1 MKILLLTQ
9 WFDPEPTFKGLAFAK
24 ELKRQG
30 HEVQVLTGFP
40 NYPGGKIYDGYK
52 LKFYQR
58 EEIDGVSILRV
69 PLYPNHDSSA
79 LKRIFNYIS
88 FAFMAMLFGIFA
100 TKKTDVIYAYHP
112 PLTVGLAAIFIK
124 LFRRIPIVYD
134 IQDMWP
140 DTLKATAMLNNDRI
154 LNVIDSVCKLVYK
167 FVDQIVVLCPGFR
180 EKLIE
185 RGVPEGKISIIYN
198 WCDEEGL
205 TQAKPAKNE
214 YQQLMQNKFNIV
226 FAGNMGKAQ
235 ALDTILD
242 VAKNVQHIPN
252 IQFVFVGGG
261 TETERLQQRLVIE
274 NISNGIFIPRM
285 PMAEVGGVL
294 NLSSLLLVHL
304 KKDPLFEITVPSK
317 TQAYMAMGKPVLMA
331 VGGDAADLVLK
342 AKCGLVAISE
352 DIASIQQ
359 KILDVYHLPEDEQ
372 KQMGFNAHHFYEQ
385 ELSLEKGTK
394 QFVEIFERV
403 KNDKTLS

>member
-52 LKFYQR
+52 LKLCQR
-58 EEIDGVSILRV
+58 EEIEGISILRV
-69 PLYPNHDSSA
+69 ALYPNHDSSA

-88 FAFMAMLFGIFA
+88 FAFMAILFGIFA
-100 TKKTDVIYAYHP
+100 TKKADVIYAYHP
-112 PLTVGLAAIFIK
+112 PLTVGIAAIFIK
-124 LFRRIPIVYD
+124 FFRRTPIVYD

-140 DTLKATAMLNNDRI
+140 DTLKATGMLNNNKI
-154 LNVIDSVCKLVYK
+154 LNVIGSVCKLVYRS
-167 FVDQIVVLCPGFR
+167 VDHIVVLCPGF
-180 EKLIE
+180 KKMLIE
-185 RGVPEGKISIIYN
+185 RAVPEHKISIIYN
-198 WCDEEGL
+198 WCDEQGL
-205 TQAKPAKNE
+205 TQAQPAKVE
-214 YQQLMQNKFNIV
+214 YQQLMQNRFNIV

-242 VAKNVQHIPN
+242 VAKKIQNIQD

-261 TETERLQQRLVIE
+261 TETELLKQRLTTE
-274 NISNGIFIPRM
+274 NISNTVFIPRM
-285 PMAEVGGVL
+285 PMAEVGGIL
-294 NLSSLLLVHL
+294 KLSNLLLVHL

-331 VGGDAADLVLK
+331 VAGDAADLIQR
-342 AKCGLVAISE
+342 AECGCVATSE
-352 DIASIQQ
+352 DVESIQQ
-359 KILDVYHLPEDEQ
+359 AILRIYHLSASEQ
-372 KQMGFNAHHFYEQ
+372 LQMGLNARNYYLQ
-385 ELSLEKGTK
+385 KLSLEIGVR
-394 QFVEIFERV
+394 QFVEIFEKV
-403 KNDKTLS
+403 KHD

>member
-30 HEVQVLTGFP
+30 HDVQVLTGFP

-52 LKFYQR
+52 LKLYQR
-58 EEIDGVSILRV
+58 EEVDGISILRV
-69 PLYPNHDSSA
+69 ALYPNHDSSA

-88 FAFMAMLFGIFA
+88 FAFMAILFGIFA
-100 TKKTDVIYAYHP
+100 TRKADVIYAYHP
-112 PLTVGLAAIFIK
+112 PLTVGIAAIFIK
-124 LFRRIPIVYD
+124 LFRRTPIIYD

-140 DTLKATAMLNNDRI
+140 DTLKATGMLNNNKI
-154 LNVIDSVCKLVYK
+154 LNLIGSVCNLVYR
-167 FVDQIVVLCPGFR
+167 FVDHIVVLCPGF
-180 EKLIE
+180 KQLLIE
-185 RGVPEGKISIIYN
+185 RGVPKEKINVIYN
-198 WCDEEGL
+198 WCDEQGL
-205 TQAKPAKNE
+205 TQAKPAKLE

-235 ALDTILD
+235 ALDTILE
-242 VAKNVQHIPN
+242 VAKQLKNIPD

-261 TETERLQQRLVIE
+261 TETERLKQRSIIE
-274 NISNGIFIPRM
+274 NISNAVFIPQM

-294 NLSSLLLVHL
+294 KLSDLLLVHL

-331 VGGDAADLVLK
+331 VTGDAAELVQK
-342 AKCGLVAISE
+342 AECGGIAISE
-352 DIASIQQ
+352 DEASLEHAIL
-359 KILDVYHLPEDEQ
+359 KIYYLPIRERL
-372 KQMGFNAHHFYEQ
+372 QMGINAQTFYIK
-385 ELSLEKGTK
+385 ELSLESGVK
-394 QFVEIFERV
+394 QFVSIFEKV
-403 KNDKTLS
+403 KHD

>member
-40 NYPGGKIYDGYK
+40 NYPGGKIYEGYK
-52 LKFYQR
+52 LKLYQR
-58 EEIDGVSILRV
+58 EEVDGISILRV
-69 PLYPNHDSSA
+69 ALYPNHDSSA

-100 TKKTDVIYAYHP
+100 TKKADVIYAYHP
-112 PLTVGLAAIFIK
+112 PLTVGIAAIFIK
-124 LFRRIPIVYD
+124 FFRRIPIVYD

-140 DTLKATAMLNNDRI
+140 DTLQATGMLNNNKI
-154 LNVIDSVCKLVYK
+154 LNLIGSVCKLVYR
-167 FVDQIVVLCPGFR
+167 FVDHIVVLCPGF
-180 EKLIE
+180 KHTLIE
-185 RGVPEGKISIIYN
+185 RNVPKEKISVIYN
-198 WCDEEGL
+198 WCDEQGL
-205 TQAKPAKNE
+205 TQAKPAKIE
-214 YQQLMQNKFNIV
+214 YQQMMQNKFNIV

-235 ALDTILD
+235 ALDSILD
-242 VAKNVQHIPN
+242 VAKKVQDIQD

-261 TETERLQQRLVIE
+261 TETERLKQRLITE
-274 NISNGIFIPRM
+274 NISNTVFIPRM

-294 NLSSLLLVHL
+294 KLSSLLLVHL

-331 VGGDAADLVLK
+331 VAGDAADLIQS
-342 AKCGLVAISE
+342 AECGCVAISE
-352 DIASIQQ
+352 NVESIQAAIL
-359 KILDVYHLPEDEQ
+359 KIYHLSASEQ
-372 KQMGFNAHHFYEQ
+372 LQMGLNARNYYLR
-385 ELSLEKGTK
+385 ELSLESGVK
-394 QFVEIFERV
+394 QFIEVFEKV
-403 KNDKTLS
+403 QHD

>member
-52 LKFYQR
+52 LKLCQR
-58 EEIDGVSILRV
+58 EEIEGISILRV
-69 PLYPNHDSSA
+69 ALYPNHDSSA

-100 TKKTDVIYAYHP
+100 TKKADVIYAYHP
-112 PLTVGLAAIFIK
+112 PLTVGIAAIFIK
-124 LFRRIPIVYD
+124 FFRRTPIVYD

-140 DTLKATAMLNNDRI
+140 DTLKATGMLNNNKI
-154 LNVIDSVCKLVYK
+154 LNVIGSVCKLVYRS
-167 FVDQIVVLCPGFR
+167 VDHIVVLCPGF
-180 EKLIE
+180 KKMLIE
-185 RGVPEGKISIIYN
+185 RTVSEHKISIIYN
-198 WCDEEGL
+198 WCDEQGL
-205 TQAKPAKNE
+205 TQAQPAKVE

-242 VAKNVQHIPN
+242 VAKKIQNIQD

-261 TETERLQQRLVIE
+261 TETERLKQRLTTE
-274 NISNGIFIPRM
+274 NISNTVFIPRM
-285 PMAEVGGVL
+285 PMAEVGGIL
-294 NLSSLLLVHL
+294 KLSNLLLVHL

-331 VGGDAADLVLK
+331 VAGDAADLIQR
-342 AKCGLVAISE
+342 AECGCVATSE
-352 DIASIQQ
+352 DVESIQQ
-359 KILDVYHLPEDEQ
+359 AILRIYHLSASEQ
-372 KQMGFNAHHFYEQ
+372 LQMGLNARNYYLQ
-385 ELSLEKGTK
+385 KLSLEIGVR
-394 QFVEIFERV
+394 QFVEVFEKV
-403 KNDKTLS
+403 KHD

>member
-52 LKFYQR
+52 LRLCQR
-58 EEIDGVSILRV
+58 DEIEGISILRV
-69 PLYPNHDSSA
+69 ALYPNHDSSA

-88 FAFMAMLFGIFA
+88 FAFMAILFGIFA
-100 TKKTDVIYAYHP
+100 TKKADVIYAYHP
-112 PLTVGLAAIFIK
+112 PLTVGIAAIFIK
-124 LFRRIPIVYD
+124 FFRRTPIVYD

-140 DTLKATAMLNNDRI
+140 DTLKATGMLNNNKI
-154 LNVIDSVCKLVYK
+154 LNVIGSVCKLVYRS
-167 FVDQIVVLCPGFR
+167 VDHIVVLCPGF
-180 EKLIE
+180 KKMLIE
-185 RGVPEGKISIIYN
+185 RAVPEHKISIIYN
-198 WCDEEGL
+198 WCDEQGL
-205 TQAKPAKNE
+205 TQAQPAKVE
-214 YQQLMQNKFNIV
+214 YQQLMQNRFNIV

-242 VAKNVQHIPN
+242 VAKKIQNIQD

-261 TETERLQQRLVIE
+261 TETELLKQRLTTE
-274 NISNGIFIPRM
+274 NISNTVFIPRM
-285 PMAEVGGVL
+285 PMAEVGGIL
-294 NLSSLLLVHL
+294 KLSNLLLVHL

-331 VGGDAADLVLK
+331 VAGDAADLIQR
-342 AKCGLVAISE
+342 AECGCVATSE
-352 DIASIQQ
+352 DVESIQQ
-359 KILDVYHLPEDEQ
+359 AILRIYHLSASEQ
-372 KQMGFNAHHFYEQ
+372 LQMGLNARNYYLQ
-385 ELSLEKGTK
+385 KLSLEIGVR
-394 QFVEIFERV
+394 QFVEIFEKV
-403 KNDKTLS
+403 KHD

>member
-30 HEVQVLTGFP
+30 HDVQVLTGFP

-52 LKFYQR
+52 LKLYQR
-58 EEIDGVSILRV
+58 EEIDGISILRV
-69 PLYPNHDSSA
+69 ALYPNHDSSA

-100 TKKTDVIYAYHP
+100 TKKADVIYAYHP
-112 PLTVGLAAIFIK
+112 PLTVGIAAIFIK
-124 LFRRIPIVYD
+124 FFRRIPIIYD

-140 DTLKATAMLNNDRI
+140 DTLQATGMLNNNKI
-154 LNVIDSVCKLVYK
+154 LNLIGSVCKLVYR
-167 FVDQIVVLCPGFR
+167 FVDHIVVLCPGF
-180 EKLIE
+180 KHTLIE
-185 RGVPEGKISIIYN
+185 RNVPKEKISVIYN
-198 WCDEEGL
+198 WCDEQGL
-205 TQAKPAKNE
+205 TQAKPAKIE
-214 YQQLMQNKFNIV
+214 YQQMMQNKFNIV

-235 ALDTILD
+235 ALDSILD
-242 VAKNVQHIPN
+242 VAKKVQDIQD

-261 TETERLQQRLVIE
+261 TETERLKQRLITE
-274 NISNGIFIPRM
+274 NISNTVFIPRM

-294 NLSSLLLVHL
+294 KLSSLLLVHL

-331 VGGDAADLVLK
+331 VEGNAADLVK
-342 AKCGLVAISE
+342 AAECGCVAISE
-352 DIASIQQ
+352 NVESIQQ
-359 KILDVYHLPEDEQ
+359 AILKIYHLPASEQ
-372 KQMGFNAHHFYEQ
+372 LQMGLNARNYYLQ
-385 ELSLEKGTK
+385 ELSLESGVK
-394 QFVEIFERV
+394 QFIEVFEKV
-403 KNDKTLS
+403 QHD

>member
-40 NYPGGKIYDGYK
+40 NYPSGKIYDGYK

-58 EEIDGVSILRV
+58 EEIEGISILRV
-69 PLYPNHDSSA
+69 ALYPNHDSSA
-79 LKRIFNYIS
+79 LRRILNYIS
-88 FAFMAMLFGIFA
+88 FAFMAMIFGIFA
-100 TKKTDVIYAYHP
+100 TKKADVIYAYHP
-112 PLTVGLAAIFIK
+112 PLTVGIAAIFIK
-124 LFRRIPIVYD
+124 LFRRTPIVYD

-140 DTLKATAMLNNDRI
+140 DTLKATGMLNNKKI
-154 LNVIDSVCKLVYK
+154 LNFIGSVCKLVYR
-167 FVDQIVVLCPGFR
+167 FVDHIVVLCPGF
-180 EKLIE
+180 KQLLIE
-185 RGVPEGKISIIYN
+185 RDVPKEKISVIYN
-198 WCDEEGL
+198 WCDVQGL
-205 TQAKPAKNE
+205 TQAKPAKLE

-235 ALDTILD
+235 ALDTILE
-242 VAKNVQHIPN
+242 VAKQLKNIQD

-261 TETERLQQRLVIE
+261 TETERLKQRSIIE
-274 NISNGIFIPRM
+274 NISNAVFIPQM

-294 NLSSLLLVHL
+294 KLSDLLLVHL

-331 VGGDAADLVLK
+331 VAGDAAELVQK
-342 AKCGLVAISE
+342 AECGGVAISE
-352 DIASIQQ
+352 DVASLEHAIL
-359 KILDVYHLPEDEQ
+359 KIYYLPIRERL
-372 KQMGFNAHHFYEQ
+372 QMGINAQNFYKQ
-385 ELSLEKGTK
+385 ELSLESGVK
-394 QFVEIFERV
+394 QFVSIFEKV
-403 KNDKTLS
+403 KHD

>member
-52 LKFYQR
+52 LKLCQR
-58 EEIDGVSILRV
+58 EEIEGISILRV

-88 FAFMAMLFGIFA
+88 FAFMAILFGIFA
-100 TKKTDVIYAYHP
+100 TKKADVIYAYHP
-112 PLTVGLAAIFIK
+112 PLTVGIAAIFIK
-124 LFRRIPIVYD
+124 FFRRTPIVYD

-140 DTLKATAMLNNDRI
+140 DTLKATGMLNNNKI
-154 LNVIDSVCKLVYK
+154 LNVIGSVCKLVYRS
-167 FVDQIVVLCPGFR
+167 VDHIVVLCPGF
-180 EKLIE
+180 KKMLIE
-185 RGVPEGKISIIYN
+185 RTVPEHKISIIYN
-198 WCDEEGL
+198 WCDEQGL
-205 TQAKPAKNE
+205 TQAQPAKVE
-214 YQQLMQNKFNIV
+214 YQQLMQNRFNIV

-242 VAKNVQHIPN
+242 VAKKIQN
-252 IQFVFVGGG
+252 IQDLQFVFVGGG
-261 TETERLQQRLVIE
+261 TETERLKQRLTTE
-274 NISNGIFIPRM
+274 NISNTVFIPRM
-285 PMAEVGGVL
+285 PMAEVGGIL
-294 NLSSLLLVHL
+294 KLSNLLLVHL

-331 VGGDAADLVLK
+331 VAGDAADLIQR
-342 AKCGLVAISE
+342 AECGCVATSE
-352 DIASIQQ
+352 DVESIQQ
-359 KILDVYHLPEDEQ
+359 AILRIYHLSASEQ
-372 KQMGFNAHHFYEQ
+372 LQMGLNARNYYLQ
-385 ELSLEKGTK
+385 KLSLEIGVR
-394 QFVEIFERV
+394 QFVEVFEKV
-403 KNDKTLS
+403 KHD